1 MARRQADDGAADRV
15 ARPARTIRRV
25 PWLAVVLP
33 IHIALA
39 IAIFIPS
46 LLLPFALRTG
56 RRTTESNSRFVQA
69 LLRMQ
74 SSGSLVIGFG
84 LVVTGL
90 ILIVGLGITVVDQP
104 WLVVA
109 LIIYAVDLVLAFF
122 IQRPN
127 LRALV
132 GLRAAWDDR
141 VWQAAARRQRYV
153 SYAMAGLI
161 GVIGYLMS
169 TKPQL

>member
-1 MARRQADDGAADRV
+1 M
-15 ARPARTIRRV
+15 

-39 IAIFIPS
+39 IALFLPS

-56 RRTTESNSRFVQA
+56 RPATESHSRFVQT

-74 SSGSLVIGFG
+74 AGGSVAIGLG
-84 LVVTGL
+84 LAVTGL
-90 ILIVGLGITVVDQP
+90 LLVVGLGIAVVDQP
-104 WLVVA
+104 WLIVA
-109 LIIYAVDLVLAFF
+109 LVIYAINLVLAFF

-169 TKPQL
+169 TKPQF

>member
-1 MARRQADDGAADRV
+1 M
-15 ARPARTIRRV
+15 P
-25 PWLAVVLP
+25 PLAIILP
-33 IHIALA
+33 IHVALA
-39 IAIFIPS
+39 IALFVPS
-46 LLLPFALRTG
+46 LLLPFTLRTG
-56 RRTTESNSRFVQA
+56 RRTTDSHSRFVRA

-74 SSGSLVIGFG
+74 ASGSVAIG
-84 LVVTGL
+84 
-90 ILIVGLGITVVDQP
+90 VGLALTGVLLVASLGIKVMDQP
-104 WLVVA
+104 WLLVA
-109 LIIYAVDLVLAFF
+109 LLVYAINLVLAFF

-132 GLRAAWDDR
+132 GFRAAWDDR

-169 TKPQL
+169 TKPQF

>member
-1 MARRQADDGAADRV
+1 MPLFA
-15 ARPARTIRRV
+15 I
-25 PWLAVVLP
+25 VLP
-33 IHIALA
+33 IHVVLAVALFLPA
-39 IAIFIPS
+39 
-46 LLLPFALRTG
+46 LLLPFALRTN
-56 RRTTESNSRFVQA
+56 RPATESKSAPVRF
-69 LLRMQ
+69 LLRMEGT
-74 SSGSLVIGFG
+74 GSVVIG
-84 LVVTGL
+84 VGL
-90 ILIVGLGITVVDQP
+90 IATGAILIGTLGLQVVDQP
-104 WLVVA
+104 WLLVA
-109 LIIYAVDLVLAFF
+109 LAIYAVNLAIAFF

-169 TKPQL
+169 AKPQL

>member
-1 MARRQADDGAADRV
+1 M
-15 ARPARTIRRV
+15 
-25 PWLAVVLP
+25 PWLAIVLP

-46 LLLPFALRTG
+46 LLLPFTLRTG

-69 LLRMQ
+69 LLRLQ
-74 SSGSLVIGFG
+74 SSGSLAIGLG
-84 LVVTGL
+84 LVVTGV

-109 LIIYAVDLVLAFF
+109 LVIYAVDLILAFF

-169 TKPQL
+169 TKPQF

>member
-1 MARRQADDGAADRV
+1 
-15 ARPARTIRRV
+15 V
-25 PWLAVVLP
+25 PLLAVVLP
-33 IHIALA
+33 IHIVLAVAL
-39 IAIFIPS
+39 FLPS
-46 LLLPFALRTG
+46 LLLPFALRSG
-56 RRTTESNSRFVQA
+56 RPATESGSRPVRF

-74 SSGSLVIGFG
+74 NGGTLVIGLG
-84 LVVTGL
+84 LAITGTL
-90 ILIVGLGITVVDQP
+90 LVGALGIRLLEQP
-104 WLVVA
+104 WLLVA
-109 LIIYAVDLVLAFF
+109 LGIYGFNLAIAFF

-161 GVIGYLMS
+161 GLIGYLMS
-169 TKPQL
+169 AKPQL

>member
-1 MARRQADDGAADRV
+1 MS
-15 ARPARTIRRV
+15 
-25 PWLAVVLP
+25 WLAIVLP

-46 LLLPFALRTG
+46 LLLPFTLRSG
-56 RRTTESNSRFVQA
+56 RRTTESDSRFVQV

-74 SSGSLVIGFG
+74 SSGSMVLG
-84 LVVTGL
+84 LGLLVTGM
-90 ILIVGLGITVVDQP
+90 ILVVGLGITVVDQP
-104 WLVVA
+104 WLIVA
-109 LIIYAVDLVLAFF
+109 LVIYAIDLVLAFF
-122 IQRPN
+122 VQRPN

-153 SYAMAGLI
+153 SYAMAALI

>member
-1 MARRQADDGAADRV
+1 
-15 ARPARTIRRV
+15 V
-25 PWLAVVLP
+25 PWLAIILP

-39 IAIFIPS
+39 IAIFVPS
-46 LLLPFALRTG
+46 LLLPFTLRTG
-56 RRTTESNSRFVQA
+56 RRATESHSRFVQA
-69 LLRMQ
+69 MLRMQ
-74 SSGSLVIGFG
+74 SSGSVAIGIG
-84 LVVTGL
+84 LAVTGL
-90 ILIVGLGITVVDQP
+90 LLVGSLGIKVVDQP
-104 WLVVA
+104 WLLVA
-109 LIIYAVDLVLAFF
+109 LAIYAVDLVLAFF

-132 GLRAAWDDR
+132 GFRPAWDDR

-169 TKPQL
+169 TKPQF

>member
-1 MARRQADDGAADRV
+1 LKPCVGADDRF
-15 ARPARTIRRV
+15 RRSARTIRPV
-25 PWLAVVLP
+25 PWLAVILP

-39 IAIFIPS
+39 IAIFVPS
-46 LLLPFALRTG
+46 LLLPFTLRTG
-56 RRTTESNSRFVQA
+56 RPATESHSRFVQVM
-69 LLRMQ
+69 LRMQ
-74 SSGSLVIGFG
+74 SSGSVAIGLG
-84 LVVTGL
+84 LAVTGL
-90 ILIVGLGITVVDQP
+90 LLVGALGITVVDQP
-104 WLVVA
+104 WLLVA
-109 LIIYAVDLVLAFF
+109 LAIYAINLVLALF
-122 IQRPN
+122 IQRPS

-169 TKPQL
+169 TKPQF

>member
-1 MARRQADDGAADRV
+1 M
-15 ARPARTIRRV
+15 
-25 PWLAVVLP
+25 PWLAVILP

-39 IAIFIPS
+39 IAIFVPS
-46 LLLPFALRTG
+46 LLLPFTLRAG
-56 RRTTESNSRFVQA
+56 RKTTESHSRFVRA
-69 LLRMQ
+69 MLRMQ
-74 SSGSLVIGFG
+74 SSGSVALGIG
-84 LVVTGL
+84 LAITGL
-90 ILIVGLGITVVDQP
+90 LLVGMLGINVMDQP
-104 WLVVA
+104 WLLVA
-109 LIIYAVDLVLAFF
+109 LAIYAINLVLAFF

-132 GLRAAWDDR
+132 GIRAAWDDR

-169 TKPQL
+169 TKPQF

>member
-1 MARRQADDGAADRV
+1 
-15 ARPARTIRRV
+15 V
-25 PWLAVVLP
+25 PPLAIILP

-39 IAIFIPS
+39 IALFVPS
-46 LLLPFALRTG
+46 LLLPFTLRTG
-56 RRTTESNSRFVQA
+56 RRTTDSHSRFVRA

-74 SSGSLVIGFG
+74 ASGSLAIGIG
-84 LVVTGL
+84 LAVTGVL
-90 ILIVGLGITVVDQP
+90 LVASLGIKVMDQP
-104 WLVVA
+104 WLLVA
-109 LIIYAVDLVLAFF
+109 LLVYAINLVLAFF

-132 GLRAAWDDR
+132 GFRAAWDDR

-169 TKPQL
+169 TKPQF

>member
-1 MARRQADDGAADRV
+1 M
-15 ARPARTIRRV
+15 
-25 PWLAVVLP
+25 PWLAIILP

-39 IAIFIPS
+39 IAIFLPS

-56 RRTTESNSRFVQA
+56 RITTESNSRFVRA

-74 SSGSLVIGFG
+74 SSGAVPIGIG
-84 LVVTGL
+84 LAVTGF
-90 ILIVGLGITVVDQP
+90 ILVVGLGITVSDQP

-109 LIIYAVDLVLAFF
+109 LVIYALDLVLAFF

-127 LRALV
+127 LSALV
-132 GLRAAWDDR
+132 GFRAAWDDR

-153 SYAMAGLI
+153 SYGMAGLI

-169 TKPQL
+169 TKPQF

>member
-1 MARRQADDGAADRV
+1 M
-15 ARPARTIRRV
+15 
-25 PWLAVVLP
+25 PWLAIVLP

-39 IAIFIPS
+39 IAIFVPS
-46 LLLPFALRTG
+46 LLLPFTLRTG

-69 LLRMQ
+69 LLRLQ
-74 SSGSLVIGFG
+74 SRGSLVIGLG
-84 LVVTGL
+84 LVVTGV

-104 WLVVA
+104 WLIVA
-109 LIIYAVDLVLAFF
+109 LAIYAVDLVLAFF

-132 GLRAAWDDR
+132 GLRPAWDDR